1 MNSVTTK
8 WTWKGIMNFLSFI
21 ATVSI
26 SVSLLLGEIGSISS
40 IFRTVAEVV
49 AYSLTAISAFF
60 YVSYKRK
67 LVYYIIW
74 IICVVVIVLLL
85 ILR

>member
-1 MNSVTTK
+1 MNSVSSK
-8 WTWKGIMNFLSFI
+8 WSWKGIMNFLSFI

-26 SVSLLLGEIGSISS
+26 AVSLVLSKIGSISTV
-40 IFRTVAEVV
+40 FRTIAEVI
-49 AYSLTAISAFF
+49 AYSLTTISAFF
-60 YVSYKRK
+60 YVAYKRK

-74 IICVVVIVLLL
+74 IICVVIIVLLL